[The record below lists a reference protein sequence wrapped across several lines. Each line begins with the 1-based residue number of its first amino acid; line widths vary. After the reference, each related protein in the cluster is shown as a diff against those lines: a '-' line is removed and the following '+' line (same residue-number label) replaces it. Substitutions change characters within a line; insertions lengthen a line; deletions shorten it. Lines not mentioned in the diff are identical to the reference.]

1 MKRIFTI
8 LAVFF
13 VVGVFTSKAQ
23 SPSDSSYVRDL
34 NYTFFN
40 MSSLPNSITDSL
52 ANGSKIL
59 KDLREGM
66 RGKGYAITVNFNTV
80 LDIQL
85 VSGAGGWDAYL
96 FLLDANFQEV
106 AHDDDWDGMG
116 SSYGSR
122 ITHEV
127 TAGQYYLIV
136 SEYSK
141 NTDNRPYT
149 LTVDTIGV
157 TPLNQ
162 LTFTPVSLPFS
173 IQDTFRTDDPT
184 ILIYNTLCIAKG
196 YSFQGTQGKIL
207 MFDYDSTMGM
217 DACLILDNNY
227 NVITLN
233 ATLKFSYT
241 GTYYLV
247 PVVVSISDP
256 QPFSIKADQK
266 DMPTLYVD
274 GVNGDDGR
282 NGLTAGTAIKTLD
295 TAIARTN
302 GIGKYLLTDDYTFN
316 NKYSLSVACAEI
328 YPYGKDIN
336 LEITDN
342 CKNDIFN
349 IYSSMIFGE
358 NGSDYYFIIDSNSSK
373 GFYDFLDADNY
384 GTILEVNNLKIRNS
398 YMPYSIF
405 WGDSIILRNC
415 EFTND
420 TIGDY
425 LVGIEENA
433 YNSLKLINCN
443 ISQNIFKEYFIYQEY
458 DLLKVTMENTIVS
471 GNTFNENYP
480 NLFYNATINLT
491 SGNWRNNN
499 LTANYSYNGNPNLSS
514 QNCAGIWANNN
525 TIINIGSGF
534 TMDVNNYICL
544 DTSSVININKN
555 LSTSVV
561 AQVYPCKYDGS
572 DYKYYGDY
580 YEGRPMLT
588 GSAVATNF
596 QKFNVAQADNSF
608 LWYLHSDGK
617 LYTTVDPNGI
627 AQTEVSEVR
636 MYPNPAADRVTIDL
650 QNTTANKIRMVDLYG
665 RIVVEQDVDGQI
677 EVIDLSNLANGMY
690 FVQICNNGKVT
701 ATRKLMKN

>member
-59 KDLREGM
+59 KDLREGK
-66 RGKGYAITVNFNTV
+66 RGKGYAITVNFNTY

-85 VSGAGGWDAYL
+85 VSGAGGWDSYL

-106 AHDDDWDGMG
+106 AHNDDWNGMG
-116 SSYGSR
+116 TSYGSH
-122 ITHEV
+122 IISEV
-127 TAGQYYLIV
+127 TAGQYYIIV
-136 SEYSK
+136 SEYGRY
-141 NTDNRPYT
+141 TDNRPYT
-149 LTVDTIGV
+149 LTVDTISV

-173 IQDTFRTDDPT
+173 IQDTFSTEDPT
-184 ILIYNTLCIAKG
+184 TIIYDTPCKAKG
-196 YSFQGTQGKIL
+196 YSFQGTQGKFL
-207 MFDYDSTMGM
+207 MFDEDSTMGI
-217 DACLILDNNY
+217 DAGFLLDKDY
-227 NVITLN
+227 NEIMLN
-233 ATLKFSYT
+233 SVMKFSYT

-247 PVVVSISDP
+247 LFSTNAP
-256 QPFSIKADQK
+256 QPFSIKAEQID
-266 DMPTLYVD
+266 DLPTIYVD
-274 GVNGDDGR
+274 GVNGDDSR

-295 TAIARTN
+295 TAIYRTQ
-302 GIGKYLLTDDYTFN
+302 GMGKYLLTDDYTFN
-316 NKYSLSVACAEI
+316 NQKYLGVYYAEI

-336 LEITDN
+336 LKIEA
-342 CKNDIFN
+342 KGHDIFR
-349 IYSSMIFGE
+349 IYGNLVFGE
-358 NGSDYYFIIDSNSSK
+358 NGSDYYFIIDSNSND
-373 GFYDFLDADNY
+373 GFYDFLDADY
-384 GTILEVNNLKIRNS
+384 GGSILEVNNLKIRNS
-398 YMPYSIF
+398 YMPSSIF
-405 WGDSIILRNC
+405 LGDSIILRNC

-420 TIGDY
+420 TINDY
-425 LVGIEENA
+425 FVSIEEEV

-443 ISQNIFKEYFIYQEY
+443 ISQNLFYEGFIGQGEES
-458 DLLKVTMENTIVS
+458 LKVTFENTIVS

-480 NLFYNATINLT
+480 VLFYYSAIINLT

-499 LTANYSYNGNPNLSS
+499 LSANLVYNGNPNLNS
-514 QNCAGIWANNN
+514 QNCAGIWALFN
-525 TIINIGSGF
+525 TTINIGSGF

-555 LSTSVV
+555 LSASVV
-561 AQVYPCKYDGS
+561 AQVYPYKYDES
-572 DYKYYGDY
+572 DNKFYSDY

>member
-59 KDLREGM
+59 KDLREGK
-66 RGKGYAITVNFNTV
+66 RGKGYAITVNFNTY

-85 VSGAGGWDAYL
+85 VSGAGGWDSYL

-106 AHDDDWDGMG
+106 AYNDDWSVNGT

-136 SEYSK
+136 SEFSK
-141 NTDNRPYT
+141 NTTNRPYT
-149 LTVDTIGV
+149 LTVDTISV
-157 TPLNQ
+157 TPINQ

-184 ILIYNTLCIAKG
+184 IVIYNTPCIAKG
-196 YSFQGTQGKIL
+196 YSFQGTQGKFLI
-207 MFDYDSTMGM
+207 FDEDSTMGL
-217 DACLILDNNY
+217 DGGILLDKDY
-227 NVITLN
+227 NELPLN
-233 ATLKFSYT
+233 GVFKFPYT

-247 PVVVSISDP
+247 LGVTKAP
-256 QPFSIKADQK
+256 QAFSIKAEQI
-266 DMPTLYVD
+266 DMPVIYVD
-274 GVNGDDGR
+274 GVNGDDSR

-295 TAIARTN
+295 TAIARTK

-316 NKYSLSVACAEI
+316 NQYELEVYYAEV

-336 LEITDN
+336 LKISAN
-342 CKNDIFN
+342 CEEDIFE
-349 IYSSMIFGE
+349 IYGMMIFGE
-358 NGSDYYFIIDSNSSK
+358 NGSDYYFIIDSNSSN
-373 GFYDFLDADNY
+373 GFYDFLDADHY
-384 GTILEVNNLKIRNS
+384 GTTLEVNNLKIRNS
-398 YMPYSIF
+398 YIPNTIF

-415 EFTND
+415 EITND
-420 TIGDY
+420 TIEDY
-425 LVGIEENA
+425 FVGIEEDQ

-443 ISQNIFKEYFIYQEY
+443 ISQNRFRSKFIYQDY
-458 DLLKVTMENTIVS
+458 DSMKVTLENTTIS
-471 GNTFNENYP
+471 GNYFKEDYP
-480 NLFYNATINLT
+480 VKFYAAKINII

-499 LTANYSYNGNPNLSS
+499 LMANYYSNGNPNVSA
-514 QNCAGIWANNN
+514 QNCAGIWATEG
-525 TIINIGSGF
+525 TIVNIGAGF
-534 TMDVNNYICL
+534 TMDVNNYLCL
-544 DTSSVININKN
+544 DSTSLINVDKN
-555 LSTSVV
+555 LTGPVV
-561 AQVYPCKYDGS
+561 AQVYPCRYDNS

-580 YEGRPMLT
+580 YEGRPMLI
-588 GSAVATNF
+588 GSAVANNF
-596 QKFNVAQADNSF
+596 QKFSVAQADNNS

-627 AQTEVSEVR
+627 AQAEVSEVR

-665 RIVVEQDVDGQI
+665 RIVVEQDVDGQM
-677 EVIDLSNLANGMY
+677 EVIDLSHLANGMY

>member
-40 MSSLPNSITDSL
+40 MSSLPNSVTDSL

-66 RGKGYAITVNFNTV
+66 RGKGYAITVNFDAL

-85 VSGAGGWDAYL
+85 VSGAGGWDSYL
-96 FLLDANFQEV
+96 FLLDANFQKV
-106 AHDDDWDGMG
+106 AYNDDWRANGT

-127 TAGQYYLIV
+127 TAGQYYIIV

-141 NTDNRPYT
+141 NTTNRPYT
-149 LTVDTIGV
+149 LTVDTISV

-162 LTFTPVSLPFS
+162 LTFTPVSFPFS
-173 IQDTFRTDDPT
+173 IQDTFSTEDPT
-184 ILIYNTLCIAKG
+184 IFYEDVVLIAKG
-196 YSFQGTQGKIL
+196 YSFQGTQGKVL
-207 MFDYDSTMGM
+207 MYDEDSTMGM
-217 DACLILDNNY
+217 DDVFLLDNNY
-227 NVITLN
+227 NVTPLWN
-233 ATLKFSYT
+233 VVTKLPYT
-241 GTYYLV
+241 GTYYLLLL
-247 PVVVSISDP
+247 SQKAP
-256 QPFSIKADQK
+256 QPFSIKAEMK
-266 DMPTLYVD
+266 DMTTLYVD
-274 GVNGDDGR
+274 GVNGDDSR

-295 TAIARTN
+295 TAIARTA
-302 GIGKYLLTDDYTFN
+302 GVGKYLLTDDYTFN
-316 NKYSLSVACAEI
+316 NEDCLGVYCAEI

-336 LEITDN
+336 LKISDN
-342 CKNDIFN
+342 CSEDIFE

-358 NGSDYYFIIDSNSSK
+358 NGSDYYFIIDSSSNT
-373 GFYDFLDADNY
+373 GYYDFLDADYY
-384 GTILEVNNLKIRNS
+384 GTTLEVNNLKIRNS
-398 YMPYSIF
+398 HMPNTIF
-405 WGDSIILRNC
+405 WGDSIVLRNC

-420 TIGDY
+420 TIY
-425 LVGIEENA
+425 HFVGIEEDQ

-443 ISQNIFKEYFIYQEY
+443 ISQNRFRSTFIYQDY
-458 DLLKVTMENTIVS
+458 DSMEVTLENTTIS
-471 GNTFNENYP
+471 GNYFKEDYPVTFY
-480 NLFYNATINLT
+480 AAKINLT

-499 LTANYSYNGNPNLSS
+499 LMANYYSNGNPNLNS
-514 QNCAGIWANNN
+514 QNCAGIWA
-525 TIINIGSGF
+525 IEGSIVNIGAGF
-534 TMDVNNYICL
+534 TMDVNNYLCI
-544 DTSSVININKN
+544 DSTSIINVDKN
-555 LSTSVV
+555 LTGPVV
-561 AQVYPCKYDGS
+561 AQVYPCRYDNS

-580 YEGRPMLT
+580 YEGRPMLI
-588 GSAVATNF
+588 GSAVANNF
-596 QKFNVAQADNSF
+596 QKFSVAQADNNS

-627 AQTEVSEVR
+627 AQAEVSEVR

-665 RIVVEQDVDGQI
+665 RIVVEQDVDGQM
-677 EVIDLSNLANGMY
+677 EVIDLSHLANGMY

>member
-59 KDLREGM
+59 KDLREGK
-66 RGKGYAITVNFNTV
+66 RGKGYAITVNFNTY

-85 VSGAGGWDAYL
+85 VSGAGGWDSYL

-106 AHDDDWDGMG
+106 AYNDDWNGMG
-116 SSYGSR
+116 TSSYGSR

-127 TAGQYYLIV
+127 TAGQYYIVV
-136 SEYSK
+136 SEFSK
-141 NTDNRPYT
+141 NTTNRPYT
-149 LTVDTIGV
+149 LTVDTISV
-157 TPLNQ
+157 TPINQ

-184 ILIYNTLCIAKG
+184 IVIYNTPCIAKG
-196 YSFQGTQGKIL
+196 YSFQGTQGKFL
-207 MFDYDSTMGM
+207 MFDEDSTMGM
-217 DACLILDNNY
+217 DGGILLDKDY
-227 NVITLN
+227 NEIMLN
-233 ATLKFSYT
+233 SVMKFSYT

-247 PVVVSISDP
+247 LVSTKAP
-256 QPFSIKADQK
+256 QAFSIKAEQI

-274 GVNGDDGR
+274 GVNGDDSR

-295 TAIARTN
+295 TAIARTK

-316 NKYSLSVACAEI
+316 NQYELEVYYAEV
-328 YPYGKDIN
+328 YPYEKDIN
-336 LEITDN
+336 LKISAN
-342 CKNDIFN
+342 CEEDIFE
-349 IYSSMIFGE
+349 IYGMMIFGE
-358 NGSDYYFIIDSNSSK
+358 NGSDYYFIIDSNSSN
-373 GFYDFLDADNY
+373 GFYDFLDADHY
-384 GTILEVNNLKIRNS
+384 GTTLEVNNLKIRNS
-398 YMPYSIF
+398 YIPNTIF

-420 TIGDY
+420 TIEDY
-425 LVGIEENA
+425 FVGIEENA

-443 ISQNIFKEYFIYQEY
+443 ISQNIFKDYFIAQDY
-458 DLLKVTMENTIVS
+458 DSMEVTLENTIVS
-471 GNTFNENYP
+471 GNTFSEDYP
-480 NLFYNATINLT
+480 VYLYAAKINLT

-499 LTANYSYNGNPNLSS
+499 LTANYYSNGNPNLNS
-514 QNCAGIWANNN
+514 QNCAGIWAIEG
-525 TIINIGSGF
+525 TIVNIGAGF
-534 TMDVNNYICL
+534 TMDVNNYLCL
-544 DTSSVININKN
+544 DSTSLINVDKN
-555 LSTSVV
+555 LTGPVV
-561 AQVYPCKYDGS
+561 AQVYPCRYDNS

-580 YEGRPMLT
+580 YEGRPMLI
-588 GSAVATNF
+588 GSAVANNF
-596 QKFNVAQADNSF
+596 QKFSVAQADNNS

-627 AQTEVSEVR
+627 AQAEVSEVR

-665 RIVVEQDVDGQI
+665 RIVVEQDVDGQM
-677 EVIDLSNLANGMY
+677 EVIDLSHLANGMY

>member
-66 RGKGYAITVNFNTV
+66 RGKGYAITVNFDAL

-85 VSGAGGWDAYL
+85 VSGAGGWDSYL
-96 FLLDANFQEV
+96 FLLDANFQKV
-106 AHDDDWDGMG
+106 AYNDDWRVNGT

-127 TAGQYYLIV
+127 TAGQYYIVV

-141 NTDNRPYT
+141 NTTNRPYT
-149 LTVDTIGV
+149 LTVDTISV
-157 TPLNQ
+157 TPINQ
-162 LTFTPVSLPFS
+162 LTFTPVSFPFS
-173 IQDTFRTDDPT
+173 IQDTFSTEDPT
-184 ILIYNTLCIAKG
+184 IFYEDVVLIAKG
-196 YSFQGTQGKIL
+196 YSFQGTQGKVL
-207 MFDYDSTMGM
+207 MFDEDSTMGM
-217 DACLILDNNY
+217 DGGILLDKDY
-227 NVITLN
+227 NEIMLN
-233 ATLKFSYT
+233 SVMKFSYT

-247 PVVVSISDP
+247 LVSTKAP
-256 QPFSIKADQK
+256 QPFSIKAEMK
-266 DMPTLYVD
+266 DMTTLYVD
-274 GVNGDDGR
+274 GVNGDDSR

-295 TAIARTN
+295 TAIARTA
-302 GIGKYLLTDDYTFN
+302 GVGKYLLTDDYTFN
-316 NKYSLSVACAEI
+316 NEDYLGVYCAEI

-336 LEITDN
+336 LKISDN
-342 CKNDIFN
+342 CSEDIFE

-358 NGSDYYFIIDSNSSK
+358 NGSDYYFIIDSSSST
-373 GFYDFLDADNY
+373 GYYDFLDADYY
-384 GTILEVNNLKIRNS
+384 GTTLEVNNLKIRNS
-398 YMPYSIF
+398 HMPNTIF
-405 WGDSIILRNC
+405 WGDSIVLRNC

-420 TIGDY
+420 TIY
-425 LVGIEENA
+425 HFVGIEEDQ

-443 ISQNIFKEYFIYQEY
+443 ISQNRFRSTFIYQDY
-458 DLLKVTMENTIVS
+458 DSMKVTLENTTIS
-471 GNTFNENYP
+471 GNYFKEDYPVTFY
-480 NLFYNATINLT
+480 AAKINLT

-499 LTANYSYNGNPNLSS
+499 LMANYYSNGNPNLNS
-514 QNCAGIWANNN
+514 QNCAGIWAIEG
-525 TIINIGSGF
+525 TIVNIGAGF
-534 TMDVNNYICL
+534 TMDVNNYLCI
-544 DTSSVININKN
+544 DSTSIINVDKN
-555 LSTSVV
+555 LTGPVV
-561 AQVYPCKYDGS
+561 AQVYPCRYDNS

-580 YEGRPMLT
+580 YEGRPMLI
-588 GSAVATNF
+588 GSAVANNF
-596 QKFNVAQADNSF
+596 QKFSVAQADNNS

-627 AQTEVSEVR
+627 AQAEVSEVR

-665 RIVVEQDVDGQI
+665 RIVVEQDVDGQM
-677 EVIDLSNLANGMY
+677 EVIDLSHLANGMY

>member
-59 KDLREGM
+59 KDLREGK
-66 RGKGYAITVNFNTV
+66 RGKGYAITVNFNTY

-85 VSGAGGWDAYL
+85 VSGAGGWDSYL

-106 AHDDDWDGMG
+106 AYNDDWNG
-116 SSYGSR
+116 GSR

-127 TAGQYYLIV
+127 TAGQYYIVV

-141 NTDNRPYT
+141 NTTNRPYT
-149 LTVDTIGV
+149 LTVDTISV

-184 ILIYNTLCIAKG
+184 IVIYNTPCIAKG
-196 YSFQGTQGKIL
+196 YSFQGTQGKFL
-207 MFDYDSTMGM
+207 MFDEDSTMGM
-217 DACLILDNNY
+217 DGGILLDKDY
-227 NVITLN
+227 NEIMLN
-233 ATLKFSYT
+233 SVMKFSYT

-247 PVVVSISDP
+247 LVSTKAP
-256 QPFSIKADQK
+256 QAFSIKAEQI
-266 DMPTLYVD
+266 DMPVIYVD
-274 GVNGDDGR
+274 GVNGDDSR

-295 TAIARTN
+295 TAIARTK

-316 NKYSLSVACAEI
+316 NQYELEVYYAEV

-336 LEITDN
+336 LKISAN
-342 CKNDIFN
+342 CEEDIFE
-349 IYSSMIFGE
+349 IYGMMIFGE
-358 NGSDYYFIIDSNSSK
+358 NGSDYYFIIDSNSSN
-373 GFYDFLDADNY
+373 GFYDFLDADHY
-384 GTILEVNNLKIRNS
+384 GTTLEVNNLKIRNS
-398 YMPYSIF
+398 YIPNTIF

-420 TIGDY
+420 TIEDY
-425 LVGIEENA
+425 FVGIEEDQ

-443 ISQNIFKEYFIYQEY
+443 ISQNRFRSEFIYQDY
-458 DLLKVTMENTIVS
+458 DSMEVTLENTIVS
-471 GNTFNENYP
+471 GNTFSEDYP
-480 NLFYNATINLT
+480 VYLYAATINLT

-499 LTANYSYNGNPNLSS
+499 LTANYSNNGNPNLSV

-555 LSTSVV
+555 LSASVV
-561 AQVYPCKYDGS
+561 AQVYPFRYDNS

-580 YEGRPMLT
+580 YEGRPMLI
-588 GSAVATNF
+588 GSAVANNF
-596 QKFNVAQADNSF
+596 QKFSVAQADNNS

-627 AQTEVSEVR
+627 AQAEVPEVR

-665 RIVVEQDVDGQI
+665 RIVVEQDVDGQM
-677 EVIDLSNLANGMY
+677 EVIDLSHLANGMY